1 MNPLIA
7 RIQQKIREAG
17 GRITFASFMEE
28 VLYHPLFGYYN
39 RDSITIGEGGDFY
52 TAPMVHPIFGQC
64 VARQILEI
72 WEQMGCPT
80 KFTVIE
86 MGAGNGTLARDMLQ
100 EWRKDESFSEA
111 LTYIIVEQSP
121 VLQKQQKQQLKE
133 TKASLDWYWKL
144 SEIPQ
149 YGKLTGV
156 IVSNELFDAL
166 PVHRLMMENGE
177 LVERYVTWME
187 DAFKE
192 VSGPISDE
200 RFAEILDIRMLEQLL
215 EGDRLDVSLRTGEV
229 LREMA
234 NLMSRGCI
242 ITFDYGDEQ
251 PDVYLKYVSKGGI
264 RCYFHQKLQYNPFE
278 KIGEQDIT
286 ADVDFTY
293 LMRTGEEVGL
303 QTAGITTQTNFL
315 AGLGFL
321 EKAAELGERALRDF
335 QADFELQRMLSLFLP
350 QGLGDA
356 VKVLIQY
363 KNMKKPLLKGLT
375 AKW

>member
-234 NLMSRGCI
+234 NLLSRGCI

-303 QTAGITTQTNFL
+303 QTAGITTQTNFW
-315 AGLGFL
+315 
-321 EKAAELGERALRDF
+321 
-335 QADFELQRMLSLFLP
+335 
-350 QGLGDA
+350 QGSDS
-356 VKVLIQY
+356 
-363 KNMKKPLLKGLT
+363 
-375 AKW
+375 